1 MDVADSY
8 KRMSGNG
15 REKKTG
21 SLSESAVRFLTRIG
35 LRFLL
40 ESCLIVSPCV
50 TGMLHGSDCLCVCLP
65 LPVFR

>member
-1 MDVADSY
+1 MATCRYKGGENMDVADSY

-35 LRFLL
+35 LRF
-40 ESCLIVSPCV
+40 
-50 TGMLHGSDCLCVCLP
+50 
-65 LPVFR
+65 

>member
-21 SLSESAVRFLTRIG
+21 SRLNPLS
-35 LRFLL
+35 
-40 ESCLIVSPCV
+40 
-50 TGMLHGSDCLCVCLP
+50 
-65 LPVFR
+65 VFSHELVLYFDRKRNV

>member
-21 SLSESAVRFLTRIG
+21 SLSESAVRFLTTAT
-35 LRFLL
+35 
-40 ESCLIVSPCV
+40 SCSPGRRKKSKNC
-50 TGMLHGSDCLCVCLP
+50 
-65 LPVFR
+65 

>member
-15 REKKTG
+15 RENKTG

-35 LRFLL
+35 LRF
-40 ESCLIVSPCV
+40 
-50 TGMLHGSDCLCVCLP
+50 
-65 LPVFR
+65 

>member
-35 LRFLL
+35 LIER
-40 ESCLIVSPCV
+40 ETSD
-50 TGMLHGSDCLCVCLP
+50 LHI
-65 LPVFR
+65 

>member
-21 SLSESAVRFLTRIG
+21 SLSESAVRFLTQIG
-35 LRFLL
+35 F
-40 ESCLIVSPCV
+40 I
-50 TGMLHGSDCLCVCLP
+50 
-65 LPVFR
+65 F